1 MAAKDANTGTTPA
14 LEGSAVDE
22 DRFQYTEQDPPLTGK
37 ERQKDINRQRALWR
51 YYADPVYR
59 AATELRSK
67 LQTAERVASGEA
79 AEYQRNRRARK
90 RARMLAVAREYGATL
105 AVALTLVTAAP
116 AVAQEQAAPKC
127 PSLRDVSTV
136 LREQFKEAPIATWLD
151 KPTGDV
157 VTLFAGA
164 SGESTTLVISRGECA
179 AVIAEG
185 AMLRTWAI
193 VGGEEA

>member
-1 MAAKDANTGTTPA
+1 MN
-14 LEGSAVDE
+14 E
-22 DRFQYTEQDPPLTGK
+22 DRFVYVEQDPPVWGE
-37 ERQKDINRQRALWR
+37 ERKRDYKRQYQAWH
-51 YYADPVYR
+51 YKNDPHFR
-59 AATELRSK
+59 EDAIAA
-67 LQTAERVASGEA
+67 VIASV
-79 AEYQRNRRARK
+79 ARK
-90 RARMLAVAREYGATL
+90 RQRILAVARQYGATL
-105 AVALTLVTAAP
+105 AVAVGLMLPGVAS
-116 AVAQEQAAPKC
+116 AQEPPKC

-157 VTLFAGA
+157 VTLFAGE

>member
-1 MAAKDANTGTTPA
+1 M
-14 LEGSAVDE
+14 
-22 DRFQYTEQDPPLTGK
+22 LT
-37 ERQKDINRQRALWR
+37 R
-51 YYADPVYR
+51 
-59 AATELRSK
+59 
-67 LQTAERVASGEA
+67 
-79 AEYQRNRRARK
+79 
-90 RARMLAVAREYGATL
+90 TL
-105 AVALTLVTAAP
+105 VALTLVSAAVP
-116 AVAQEQAAPKC
+116 AVAQEPNIPKC

-157 VTLFAGA
+157 VTLFAGQ

>member
-1 MAAKDANTGTTPA
+1 M
-14 LEGSAVDE
+14 DE
-22 DRFQYTEQDPPLTGK
+22 DRFVYIEQDPPLTGK
-37 ERQKDINRQRALWR
+37 ERRADYCRQYMRWR
-51 YYADPVYR
+51 YATDADFRAGQKLTAKTQRDAGYFRDYA
-59 AATELRSK
+59 
-67 LQTAERVASGEA
+67 
-79 AEYQRNRRARK
+79 ARK
-90 RARMLAVAREYGATL
+90 RARMLAGAREYGATL
-105 AVALTLVTAAP
+105 AVAVGLMLPGVAS
-116 AVAQEQAAPKC
+116 AQEPPKC

-157 VTLFAGA
+157 VTLFAGE